1 MGLSRMNWKL
11 SCPVLRGL
19 GSREAARPLGERTSS
34 RAGVAPA
41 EAQRL
46 FTAHVKWR
54 CYIN

>member
-34 RAGVAPA
+34 RAGFAPA
-41 EAQRL
+41 EVQRL
-46 FTAHVKWR
+46 FTAHCFANYTVL
-54 CYIN
+54 